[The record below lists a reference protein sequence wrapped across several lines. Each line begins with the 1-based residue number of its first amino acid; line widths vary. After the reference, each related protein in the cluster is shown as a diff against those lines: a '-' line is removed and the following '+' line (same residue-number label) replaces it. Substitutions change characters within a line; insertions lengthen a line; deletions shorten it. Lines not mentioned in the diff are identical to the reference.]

1 MEGNEVT
8 QLINKMTGNSDLI
21 TKKYFESL
29 AIEMRIIDSDLCDS
43 SIDFFGIRLPMPIMM
58 GVVGGF
64 SKLGE
69 DSNYKATLAAKQLD
83 TVYWTSSHISNDE
96 LKRMIATGTK
106 IGMVVKPYRD
116 EEKLIT
122 KLISAQN
129 AGCTVL
135 ASDIDHAYSKTG
147 NYDQQGESVFGPLS
161 TQTLRR
167 ITDSISVP
175 FIAKG
180 VLSVHDAVKCKD
192 AGVSGIILSH
202 HHNIMS
208 SAVPPVMIL
217 PGIRKAVGN
226 DYPVYV
232 DCGIN
237 SGCEAFKA
245 LALGASGVL
254 VARPYMVPL
263 AKEGTQGVV
272 DFINKMHGELREFMN
287 RTGSKD
293 VNHIDSS
300 VIHHLS
306 F

>member
-1 MEGNEVT
+1 
-8 QLINKMTGNSDLI
+8 
-21 TKKYFESL
+21 
-29 AIEMRIIDSDLCDS
+29 
-43 SIDFFGIRLPMPIMM
+43 
-58 GVVGGF
+58 
-64 SKLGE
+64 
-69 DSNYKATLAAKQLD
+69 
-83 TVYWTSSHISNDE
+83 
-96 LKRMIATGTK
+96 
-106 IGMVVKPYRD
+106 MVVKPYRD

-202 HHNIMS
+202 HHNNMN

-217 PGIRKAVGN
+217 PGIRTAVGN

-272 DFINKMHGELREFMN
+272 DFFYKMHGELREFMN